1 MFLARRLGPTVLR
14 RAAEA
19 QAAPAAVGA
28 IPSKLSLTFCCP
40 HKSIFDK
47 EPVDMVTIPSQ
58 GGVFAVHKGA
68 EVHDFFVSSGFAFVN
83 PDSSTDVLAI
93 EAVSLDELDG
103 NVVRAE
109 LAAEQGKV
117 NSAKSDLERAAAQIA
132 VETFTA

>member
-1 MFLARRLGPTVLR
+1 MT
-14 RAAEA
+14 
-19 QAAPAAVGA
+19 Q
-28 IPSKLSLTFCCP
+28 
-40 HKSIFDK
+40 
-47 EPVDMVTIPSQ
+47 
-58 GGVFAVHKGA
+58 GA

-132 VETFTA
+132 VETFTVRP